1 MLDMVEIVQK
11 QINQNEIILSSKL
24 FDNLVKV
31 YIESQQ
37 WTKISSLLQNSTQKN
52 CTPQQRIVGYLKKN
66 IIYCFDAAIRSQL
79 KENVDNFDK
88 RFFSFEARKQQKDS
102 EMQNVKASDEINQQ
116 TVPPRDDSSKSLEM

>member
-37 WTKISSLLQNSTQKN
+37 WTKISSLL
-52 CTPQQRIVGYLKKN
+52 
-66 IIYCFDAAIRSQL
+66 
-79 KENVDNFDK
+79 
-88 RFFSFEARKQQKDS
+88 
-102 EMQNVKASDEINQQ
+102 
-116 TVPPRDDSSKSLEM
+116 